1 MFDEEPAKTTGS
13 GEGNSSTL
21 SPNIYRTPTV
31 QAVLYWPVSGEQNKD
46 GKSLN

>member
-21 SPNIYRTPTV
+21 SPNIYRTPINAGSV
-31 QAVLYWPVSGEQNKD
+31 VLA
-46 GKSLN
+46 SLW